1 MSHRYYLPVLEGEAM
16 IEIGRLSFEFDF
28 WAIESGS
35 LVGVVDR
42 IKDDGFTWFYFFPFH
57 IYWYSK
63 ERP

>member
-1 MSHRYYLPVLEGEAM
+1 M